1 MLIAIVVNGLLY
13 GGTYALLAVGFAL
26 VFGVARLINMSHTA
40 FYMVS
45 AYMTFIAA
53 SIIGVPLVL
62 SALLAIALSG
72 LVGLIAYRVCLDRIK
87 THETAVLIVS
97 VGLAL
102 LFQELLLLFFG
113 GSYLGIPH
121 FIPGF
126 VTISGHQISYQSLW
140 AILVSAISLVA
151 VWLLLAK
158 TMLGIAIRA
167 VAEDR
172 EAASLVGFNVGR
184 ISMIIMGMSVVLAAL
199 ASAVAAPVFTISPL
213 MWLHPLVIVLAA
225 VILGGLGSIKGSV
238 IGALILGFAES
249 MVVLLVPKGGYLG
262 GAVSL
267 SIMIVIL
274 MIRPEGLFGVVFE
287 EERL

>member
-1 MLIAIVVNGLLY
+1 MLVAILVNGLLY

-26 VFGVARLINMSHTA
+26 VFGVAKIINMSHTG
-40 FYMVS
+40 FYMVA
-45 AYMTFIAA
+45 AYLIFTATSILGIPIWVAA
-53 SIIGVPLVL
+53 
-62 SALLAIALSG
+62 ALSVVASGLIG
-72 LVGLIAYRVCLDRIK
+72 LVAYRLCLDRIK

-102 LFQELLLLFFG
+102 LFQELLLLTFG
-113 GSYLGIPH
+113 GSYKGIPH
-121 FIPGF
+121 FVPGF
-126 VTISGHQISYQSLW
+126 VSLGHYQISYQSIM
-140 AILVSAISLVA
+140 AIVVSALALTA
-151 VWLLLAK
+151 VWLLLSK

-167 VAEDR
+167 VAEDQ

-184 ISMIIMGMSVVLAAL
+184 ISMIIMGISVLLAAV

-249 MVVLLVPKGGYLG
+249 LVTLLVPKGGYLG

-267 SIMIVIL
+267 SIMIIIL

>member
-1 MLIAIVVNGLLY
+1 MLVAILANGLLY

-26 VFGVARLINMSHTA
+26 VFGVAKIINMSHTG
-40 FYMVS
+40 FYMVA
-45 AYMTFIAA
+45 AYLIFTATSILGIPIWAA
-53 SIIGVPLVL
+53 AG
-62 SALLAIALSG
+62 LAIVASG
-72 LVGLIAYRVCLDRIK
+72 LVGLIAYRLCLDRIK

-102 LFQELLLLFFG
+102 LFQEILLLAFG
-113 GSYLGIPH
+113 GSYKGIPH
-121 FIPGF
+121 FVPGF
-126 VTISGHQISYQSLW
+126 MSLGHYQISYQSLM
-140 AILVSAISLVA
+140 AIVVSGLALAS
-151 VWLLLAK
+151 VWLLLSK

-167 VAEDR
+167 VAEDQ

-184 ISMIIMGMSVVLAAL
+184 ISMIIMGISVLLAAV

-249 MVVLLVPKGGYLG
+249 MVTLLVPKGGYLG

>member
-26 VFGVARLINMSHTA
+26 VFGVAKIINMSHTG
-40 FYMVS
+40 FYMVA
-45 AYMTFIAA
+45 AYLIFMATSMLGIPIWMAA
-53 SIIGVPLVL
+53 G
-62 SALLAIALSG
+62 LAILASG
-72 LVGLIAYRVCLDRIK
+72 LIGLIAYRLCLDRIK

-102 LFQELLLLFFG
+102 LFQELLLLAFG
-113 GSYLGIPH
+113 GAYKGIPH
-121 FIPGF
+121 FVPGF
-126 VTISGHQISYQSLW
+126 ISLGEYQISYQSLM
-140 AILVSAISLVA
+140 AILVSGLALTA
-151 VWLLLAK
+151 VWLLLSK

-167 VAEDR
+167 VAEDQ

-184 ISMIIMGMSVVLAAL
+184 ISMIIMGISVLLAAV
-199 ASAVAAPVFTISPL
+199 ASSVAAPVFTISPL

-249 MVVLLVPKGGYLG
+249 MVTLLVPKGGYLA